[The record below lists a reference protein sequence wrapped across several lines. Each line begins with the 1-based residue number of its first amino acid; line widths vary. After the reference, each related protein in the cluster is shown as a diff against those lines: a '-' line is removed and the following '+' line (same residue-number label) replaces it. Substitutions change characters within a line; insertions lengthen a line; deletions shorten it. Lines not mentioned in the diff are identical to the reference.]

1 MGGMGGKRMSCGP
14 SRGPKEL
21 FAPDMPTLAALIA
34 PLALVLPLGVMNL
47 ASPEDAGDAPVAEQ
61 VREGDRAL
69 DGRSVSAR
77 RDDWNAI
84 VESIMPGPAQQVR
97 IERRVILRISPAR
110 PAGPSRQNL
119 TAEVPQQ
126 ERPRTRLV
134 ERKAGNCIESAR
146 IGGVSDRGDRL
157 LILMR
162 DRSMMTARLEKGCS
176 PRDFYRGFYVE
187 RSDDGKICVNRDRI
201 MSRSGA
207 KCQIDRFSQLVAEEL
222 D

>member
-1 MGGMGGKRMSCGP
+1 MGGMGDRQMSCGP

-47 ASPEDAGDAPVAEQ
+47 ASPEDAEGAPEAEQ

-84 VESIMPGPAQQVR
+84 VDSIMPGPAQQVR

-110 PAGPSRQNL
+110 PSRQNL

-134 ERKAGNCIESAR
+134 ERKAGKCIESAR

-162 DRSMMTARLEKGCS
+162 DRTMMTARLEKGCS

>member
-1 MGGMGGKRMSCGP
+1 MGGMGDKQMSCGP

-47 ASPEDAGDAPVAEQ
+47 ALPEDAGNAPVAEQ
-61 VREGDRAL
+61 VREGDRVL
-69 DGRSVSAR
+69 EGRTASAR

-84 VESIMPGPAQQVR
+84 VDSIMPGPAQQVR

-110 PAGPSRQNL
+110 PSRQNL

-207 KCQIDRFSQLVAEEL
+207 KCQIDRFSQLVVEEL

>member
-1 MGGMGGKRMSCGP
+1 MSCGP
-14 SRGPKEL
+14 SRGAKEPL
-21 FAPDMPTLAALIA
+21 APVMPTLAALIA
-34 PLALVLPLGVMNL
+34 PLSLVLPLGVFDL
-47 ASPEDAGDAPVAEQ
+47 AYPEDAGNVPVAEQ
-61 VREGDRAL
+61 ALEGDRGFT
-69 DGRSVSAR
+69 GRSVSAR
-77 RDDWNAI
+77 RDDWNT
-84 VESIMPGPAQQVR
+84 VVDSIMPRPAQQVR
-97 IERRVILRISPAR
+97 IERRVILRISPVR
-110 PAGPSRQNL
+110 PAGSSSQHL
-119 TAEVPQQ
+119 TAEVPQL
-126 ERPRTRLV
+126 ERPRNRLV

-207 KCQIDRFSQLVAEEL
+207 KCEIDRFHQLVAEEL